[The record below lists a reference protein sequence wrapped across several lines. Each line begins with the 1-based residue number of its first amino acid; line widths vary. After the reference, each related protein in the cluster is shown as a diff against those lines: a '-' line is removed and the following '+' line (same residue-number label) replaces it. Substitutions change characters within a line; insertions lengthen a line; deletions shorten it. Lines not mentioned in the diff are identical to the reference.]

1 MKAIIH
7 ETIQKC
13 KQFKVF
19 LFRNRL
25 IIAKNLVFMIICLLF
40 LIIGSVYEKVNSLRS
55 AVEIIY
61 PELPKNTMVYLPE
74 SERISLL
81 NKYNNMSNIDNITT
95 DEQGT
100 VVQGQNFVAS
110 KNGSRYYPVDCK
122 SSSRIKPENKIYFN
136 TADDAQRAGL
146 SLASGCSL

>member
-1 MKAIIH
+1 MKPIIH

-19 LFRNRL
+19 LLKNQL
-25 IIAKNLVFMIICLLF
+25 IIAKNLVFTIICLLF

-55 AVEIIY
+55 TVEIIY
-61 PELPKNTMVYLPE
+61 PEIPKNIVVYLPE

-81 NKYNNMSNIDNITT
+81 NRYNNMSNIDNITT
-95 DEQGT
+95 NEQGT
-100 VVQGQNFVAS
+100 VVQGQSFVAS

-122 SSSRIKPENKIYFN
+122 SSSRIKPENKIYFS
-136 TADDAQRAGL
+136 TSDDAQRAGF
-146 SLASGCSL
+146 SLATGCSL